1 MPRAAQRVI
10 RPRVLLVDKR
20 PLIADALRHLLADEF
35 DIVDIMTEVRSL
47 GRAAEELAP
56 DVLLVDI
63 DLPSARD
70 AAAQIA
76 ARKPGVKI
84 IFLTQSREPED
95 AIDAFR
101 HQPAGYLLKDAA
113 ALELRVAIR
122 EALAGRRYISPLVAE
137 RLVVEALS
145 NPGGLRARQLTDRE
159 KEILVLLA
167 SGKSIREVASSL
179 DITPRIVEL
188 HKSRIMQL
196 LGVQADSEL
205 MRYALVEHL
214 MQS

>member
-1 MPRAAQRVI
+1 MPRTAQRL
-10 RPRVLLVDKR
+10 RPRVLLVDTR
-20 PLIADALRHLLADEF
+20 TLIADALRHLLADEF
-35 DIVDIMTEVRSL
+35 DVVGIATDARSL
-47 GRAAEELAP
+47 WKAADELAP
-56 DVLLVDI
+56 DVLLIDI
-63 DLPSARD
+63 DLPSVLD
-70 AAAQIA
+70 TAAQVA
-76 ARKPGVKI
+76 ARKPDIKV

-95 AIDAFR
+95 AVDAFR
-101 HQPAGYLLKDAA
+101 HQPSGYLLKDAA

-122 EALAGRRYISPLVAE
+122 EALAARCYISPLVAE
-137 RLVVEALS
+137 RLVAEALRG
-145 NPGGLRARQLTDRE
+145 PGGLRSRQLTDRE

-167 SGKSIREVASSL
+167 SGKSTKEVASSL

-214 MQS
+214 VQS